1 MTDLSESGSLLID
14 RVNMGIIRHLWDGR
28 VPYSVIANDLGVTE
42 NTVRARVRKLTTS
55 GALQIIGLVD
65 AEVIPGHSTAF
76 FGLRT
81 RLEDITRVGEEV
93 SRLRGVVAAGC
104 VTGRF
109 DVMGLAL
116 LSEEFRLYHFLVE
129 ELPTVE
135 GIISAETFAVFKGF
149 NFNVRYVL

>member
-1 MTDLSESGSLLID
+1 MADVSESGSLLID

-28 VPYSVIANDLGVTE
+28 VPFSVIAKGLGVTE
-42 NTVRARVRKLTTS
+42 NTVRARVRKLTES
-55 GALQIIGLVD
+55 GVLQIIGLVD

-81 RLEDITRVGEEV
+81 RLEDVTRVGEEV

-116 LSEEFRLYHFLVE
+116 LSEEFRLYHFLAE
-129 ELPTVE
+129 ELPKVG